1 MIKEL
6 NKKIENIRTKVL
18 SGEIS
23 LLDIELVPIF
33 EYLKDSLTVDNI
45 DKYSKTY
52 QRAFTLLNEK
62 FEEFKILLN
71 HLDNE
76 NVFIEFLKSKPKDKE
91 IYGLLKDCWR
101 QPFTIHN
108 LSINFLKRSKDK
120 LSSSNRESFAIEIIE
135 RMKVKNDFFL
145 EVPTQKFTEKM
156 LDFFDAIKRKL
167 PCPFDD
173 VFKDEKD
180 QIKIYEKFVFILHLL
195 QLGSLKYQ
203 KESNFLYL

>member
-33 EYLKDSLTVDNI
+33 EYLKDSINVDNI

-91 IYGLLKDCWR
+91 IYELLKDCWR

-108 LSINFLKRSKDK
+108 LSITFLKRSKDK

-156 LDFFDAIKRKL
+156 LDFFNAIKHKL
-167 PCPFDD
+167 PCSFDD
-173 VFKDEKD
+173 VFEDDKD

-203 KESNFLYL
+203 KESNFLYM